1 MADLCVP
8 SDIGCEEREKKRK
21 HHNAT
26 KDGHRR
32 DNKKLKSLYC
42 LRHKKI
48 FFQDHEAAS
57 HSKEDF
63 LLNQDNHEKKQSR

>member
-8 SDIGCEEREKKRK
+8 SNIGCEEQEKKRK
-21 HHNAT
+21 RRNAT
-26 KDGHRR
+26 KDGHCR

-42 LRHKKI
+42 IRKKKI
-48 FFQDHEAAS
+48 IFQDHEAAS
-57 HSKEDF
+57 NSKENF